1 MRSSPSSQFTCH
13 PGSRVSGYP
22 GPTVTAA
29 PWVPALAPLGRDDI
43 LFLIQ
48 SERSA
53 LVVGKPDLDGHTIFY
68 ANRSGDV
75 TLACE
80 AFD

>member
-1 MRSSPSSQFTCH
+1 
-13 PGSRVSGYP
+13 
-22 GPTVTAA
+22 
-29 PWVPALAPLGRDDI
+29 
-43 LFLIQ
+43 
-48 SERSA
+48 
-53 LVVGKPDLDGHTIFY
+53 VVGKPDLDGHTIFY